1 MSELIVVTILC
12 GAALICIL
20 TRIYQKS
27 TNAVCKSRKKLKGA
41 TVVVTGGTAG
51 MGLEVARELAKREA
65 KVIIACPFE
74 QEGIEAQ
81 KTIIEDTGN
90 KNVIFKHL
98 DLASL
103 KSVRE
108 FAKDI
113 LENED
118 RLDILINNAGVL
130 MPDDIKTAD
139 GMSFVMQVNYF
150 AQFLLTILLLP
161 LLKKTGTPTEPS
173 RIINMSSCT
182 HIAGTINLE
191 KINAIGY
198 WYKWRIYANSKLCV
212 AMFTRELSKR
222 LTGSN
227 VVVNSVDPGAVG
239 TRIFDTCG
247 VIIGDFFRIL
257 FGTLFKTPW
266 EGAQTALHVALDE
279 KARKISG
286 EYFKNCEV
294 SRATRVV
301 YDEEKCKEL
310 WDETVQL
317 LKLDN
322 VLC

>member
-1 MSELIVVTILC
+1 MSALIVVVISS
-12 GAALICIL
+12 AVLIFLL
-20 TRIYQKS
+20 TRIYQKN
-27 TNAVCKSRKKLKGA
+27 TNAVCKSRKNLKGA
-41 TVVVTGGTAG
+41 TVIVTGGTAG
-51 MGLEVARELAKREA
+51 MGLEVARELARREA

-74 QEGIEAQ
+74 EEGIHAK
-81 KTIIEDTGN
+81 KTIIEETGN
-90 KNVIFKHL
+90 KNVIFKYL

-108 FAKDI
+108 FACDI

-161 LLKKTGTPTEPS
+161 LLKKTGTPNNPS

-182 HIAGTINLE
+182 HIAGTVNLE

-198 WYKWRIYANSKLCV
+198 WFKWRIYANSKLCV

-222 LTGSN
+222 LAGSN
-227 VVVNSVDPGAVG
+227 IVVNSVDPGAVG

-247 VIIGDFFRIL
+247 VIIGDFIRIL

-279 KARKISG
+279 EAGKITG

-294 SRATRVV
+294 SKAIRAV
-301 YDEEKCKEL
+301 YDDKKCKEL
-310 WDETVQL
+310 WDESAQL
-317 LKLDN
+317 LKMDN
-322 VLC
+322 VVI